1 MKRDHEAAFLRSLTC
16 AVFAVERQLV
26 FLFCEKATVFLRN
39 VSTVSYVHVFL
50 RRCPSA
56 ACLADLLAPIPR
68 LSFSVAFASI
78 GVARIRR
85 FWRAFWTVSLSCRVR
100 FLFVCFFFFSCDWI
114 ACGCVYL
121 TYLDV
126 GDGYG
131 GVVPRSL
138 VDVVRAS
145 VAIVS
150 CGDLHA
156 ARWGGWCSFEG
167 WMDGSRRVPDRMPWS
182 RRVRTWY
189 DRCSDPIGW
198 IRPDPVR
205 RRWPSTQSV
214 WLNTGPRGWI
224 FDGSISMS
232 CLVHP
237 IGRPIGIHPAT
248 MDTKERKSGPYY
260 GDTNERGRIHGSKVK
275 ETIPGCRRKEVPNPR
290 EKE

>member
-85 FWRAFWTVSLSCRVR
+85 FWRAFWTVSFSCRVR
-100 FLFVCFFFFSCDWI
+100 FLFVCLFFFSCDWI

-156 ARWGGWCSFEG
+156 ARWGVGARSRDG
-167 WMDGSRRVPDRMPWS
+167 WMDRVEYQTGCLGHVAYARGTIDAAVPSVGSVPIPCVD
-182 RRVRTWY
+182 V
-189 DRCSDPIGW
+189 
-198 IRPDPVR
+198 
-205 RRWPSTQSV
+205 
-214 WLNTGPRGWI
+214 
-224 FDGSISMS
+224 
-232 CLVHP
+232 
-237 IGRPIGIHPAT
+237 GRPHKAFG
-248 MDTKERKSGPYY
+248 
-260 GDTNERGRIHGSKVK
+260 
-275 ETIPGCRRKEVPNPR
+275 
-290 EKE
+290 